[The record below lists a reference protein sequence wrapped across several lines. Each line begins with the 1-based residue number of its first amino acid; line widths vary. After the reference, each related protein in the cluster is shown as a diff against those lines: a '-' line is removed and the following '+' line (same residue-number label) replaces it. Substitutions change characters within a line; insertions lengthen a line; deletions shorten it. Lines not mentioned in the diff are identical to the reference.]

1 VRVLVSGAHG
11 MIAAALI
18 GQLVHEGHS
27 VVTLD
32 RPSSERRE
40 VPGRAGSVAWDPA
53 AGVLDRPAMARQGPF
68 DAAVH
73 LAGAGIGDRRWS
85 AARRRQLV
93 ESRVASTRLLAG
105 ELAAADPPPSV
116 LVSASA
122 VGIYG
127 DRGDE
132 ELTEDSLPGDGFL
145 ADLCRQWEDA
155 TAAAA
160 GAGIRV
166 VNLRSGIVLSAG
178 GGALARQL
186 PLFRLGLGGRLGD
199 GRQWVSWI
207 TLADEV
213 GVIRRA
219 MADAGLR
226 GPVNATAPH
235 PVTNAELTRALGRAV
250 HRPALLAV
258 PRPALALALGADLAD
273 EMLLASQRV
282 RPARLTSAGHRFE
295 HPDLDAA
302 LTAVLAGR

>member
-1 VRVLVSGAHG
+1 MLVSGAHG
-11 MIAAALI
+11 MIGATLVAALTR
-18 GQLVHEGHS
+18 EGHAT
-27 VVTLD
+27 VVLD

-40 VPGRAGSVAWDPA
+40 VPGAAGQVPWDPA
-53 AGVLDRPAMARQGPF
+53 RGTLDRRALADQGPF
-68 DAAVH
+68 DAVVH

-85 AARRRQLV
+85 AARRLELV

-105 ELAAADPPPSV
+105 ELAAADPPPGV

-132 ELTEDSLPGDGFL
+132 ELTEESPPGRGFL
-145 ADLCRQWEDA
+145 ADLCRQWEEA

-160 GAGIRV
+160 EAGVRV
-166 VNLRSGIVLSAG
+166 VTLRSGVVLSPG

-207 TLADEV
+207 TLADEMGAILRV
-213 GVIRRA
+213 LS
-219 MADAGLR
+219 DAALQ
-226 GPVNATAPH
+226 GPVNATAPN
-235 PVTNAELTRALGRAV
+235 PVTNAELTRALARAV
-250 HRPALLAV
+250 HRPALVAV
-258 PRPALALALGADLAD
+258 PRAALALALGGELVD

-282 RPARLTSAGHRFE
+282 RPARLASVGHRFE

-302 LTAVLAGR
+302 LTAILAGP

>member
-1 VRVLVSGAHG
+1 MRVLVSGAHG
-11 MIAAALI
+11 MIGAAL
-18 GQLVHEGHS
+18 LTRLADEGH
-27 VVTLD
+27 VGLTLD
-32 RPSSERRE
+32 RPTSERRG
-40 VPGRAGSVAWDPA
+40 VPGSRGSVPWDPV
-53 AGVLDRPAMARQGPF
+53 GGSLDRRALAEHGPF
-68 DAAVH
+68 DAVVN

-85 AARRRQLV
+85 EARRRELV
-93 ESRVASTRLLAG
+93 GSRVAATRLLAG
-105 ELAAADPPPSV
+105 ELAAADQPPGV

-132 ELTEDSLPGDGFL
+132 ELTEESPPGRGFL
-145 ADLCRQWEDA
+145 ADLCRRWEEA
-155 TAAAA
+155 TTAAAEA
-160 GAGIRV
+160 GVRV
-166 VNLRSGIVLSAG
+166 VTLRSGIVLAPE

-213 GVIRRA
+213 GAIVRA
-219 MADAGLR
+219 MSDPALR
-226 GPVNATAPH
+226 GPVNATAPN
-235 PVTNAELTRALGRAV
+235 PVTNAELTRALARAV

-258 PRPALALALGADLAD
+258 PRVALALVLGAELVD

-282 RPARLTSAGHRFE
+282 RPARLTAVGHRFE

-302 LTAVLAGR
+302 LAAILAGR